1 MEPDQKDP
9 EGVSIERY
17 AEIAGALAVLGPSS
31 HDEVLKNA
39 ELDRPT
45 WAAAHDAWS
54 RRLRAEVLEGTAP
67 GRTGPM
73 DERLP
78 LSIRYAKAYAEAVK
92 RLREEQASASGAQL
106 PPGAKGA
113 SDSPK
118 EAP

>member
-9 EGVSIERY
+9 EGLSIERY
-17 AEIAGALAVLGPSS
+17 AEIAGALTVLGPSS
-31 HDEVLKNA
+31 QDEVLKSA
-39 ELDRPT
+39 ELDSAK

-54 RRLRAEVLEGTAP
+54 RRLRAEVLAATAP

-92 RLREEQASASGAQL
+92 RLREEQESSSAAQL
-106 PPGAKGA
+106 PPGAEDA
-113 SDSPK
+113 SGSGG